1 MAHLGGVACEPC
13 ASRPEYAKRCATR
26 RARGVLPLITEAFAQ
41 TAAAP
46 GGGADMLMQTM
57 VPFAIV
63 LVIMYFLVMRPQQT
77 RAKQQAEMLKNI
89 RRGDTVVTTGG
100 VIGKVTKAT
109 DDSEVEV
116 EIAPNVRIRQSRGM
130 IAEVRAKGEP
140 VKEAANDKGAKA

>member
-1 MAHLGGVACEPC
+1 M
-13 ASRPEYAKRCATR
+13 
-26 RARGVLPLITEAFAQ
+26 INEAFAQ
-41 TAAAP
+41 GAAAP
-46 GGGADMLMQTM
+46 AGGGADMLMQTM

-89 RRGDTVVTTGG
+89 RRGDTIVTSGG

-140 VKEAANDKGAKA
+140 VKEAANDKGGKA

>member
-1 MAHLGGVACEPC
+1 M
-13 ASRPEYAKRCATR
+13 
-26 RARGVLPLITEAFAQ
+26 INEAFAQ
-41 TAAAP
+41 GAAAP
-46 GGGADMLMQTM
+46 AGGGADMLMQTM

-89 RRGDTVVTTGG
+89 RRSDTIVTSGG

-109 DDSEVEV
+109 EDSEVEV

-140 VKEAANDKGAKA
+140 VKEAANDKGGKA

>member
-1 MAHLGGVACEPC
+1 M
-13 ASRPEYAKRCATR
+13 
-26 RARGVLPLITEAFAQ
+26 INEAFAQ
-41 TAAAP
+41 GAAAP
-46 GGGADMLMQTM
+46 AGGGADMLMQTM

-89 RRGDTVVTTGG
+89 RRGDTIVTSGG

-109 DDSEVEV
+109 EDSEIEV

-140 VKEAANDKGAKA
+140 VKEAANDKGGKA